1 MPDHE
6 NVGYL
11 TWDEFDRFQ
20 KAVHNSQ
27 TVVPWFRV
35 AGYIKGGIEEVRAP
49 SSNHPLGLS
58 PTWLA
63 AEEISRL
70 SGELRYWANLEDIA
84 NDDIGAIAARDFTRE
99 VETAM
104 ARWPIEDKPRKVR
117 HIRCQKCAGETIRFT
132 PPVGIWQP
140 VKIACTEPE
149 CGREY
154 TEDEFKTLVELVN
167 AEITR
172 TEKAI
177 GSARRMGAA

>member
-1 MPDHE
+1 MSDHE

-27 TVVPWFRV
+27 KVIPWFRV
-35 AGYIKGGIEEVRAP
+35 AGYIKGGVEEVRAP
-49 SSNHPLGLS
+49 SSNHPIGIP

-63 AEEISRL
+63 AEEITRL
-70 SGELRYWANLEDIA
+70 SRELRYWANLEDVA
-84 NDDIGAIAARDFTRE
+84 NDDIGAMTARDFTRE

-117 HIRCQKCAGETIRFT
+117 HIRCQGCAGETIRYT

-140 VKIACTEPE
+140 VKIACTE
-149 CGREY
+149 CARTY
-154 TEDEFKTLVELVN
+154 TEEEFKTLVELVN
-167 AEITR
+167 AEIKR
-172 TEKAI
+172 TEEAI
-177 GSARRMGAA
+177 GRTRRMGAA